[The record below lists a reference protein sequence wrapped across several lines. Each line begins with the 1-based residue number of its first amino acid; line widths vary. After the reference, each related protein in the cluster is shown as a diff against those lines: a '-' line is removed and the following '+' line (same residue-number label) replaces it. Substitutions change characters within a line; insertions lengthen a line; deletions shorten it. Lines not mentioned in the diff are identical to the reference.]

1 MTELAFR
8 INRGASIS
16 LLWNRHRSE
25 FTVTVDDSRAG
36 EASDVASRAE
46 REAFDHASPFE
57 RALAAYH
64 RDEAQRNERIDRI
77 AARGPIYL

>member
-8 INRGASIS
+8 INGGRSIS
-16 LLWNRHRSE
+16 LLWNRHRNE

-36 EASDVASRAE
+36 EASDLASPGE
-46 REAFDHASPFE
+46 RDDHATPLE